1 MTYPISTLAADPGV
15 KESAFAFAEYG
26 VLTEAAYFSS
36 ANPPLR
42 TISQFVCELP
52 QIYAGHKAIGN
63 AEDILQLARVVGQL
77 EGTFRSQGAEITI
90 YRPSQWKGQVPKE
103 IHHNRVVTSGV
114 LTKEE
119 LRHWPLQKTY
129 HDVRDAICLLLFKLG
144 RITREGTKR

>member
-1 MTYPISTLAADPGV
+1 MTYPISTLAIDPGT

-42 TISQFVCELP
+42 TISQFVTELP

-77 EGTFRSQGAEITI
+77 EGTFRSQGAEITV
-90 YRPSQWKGQVPKE
+90 YRPAQWKGQLPKPK
-103 IHHNRVVTSGV
+103 HHKRVFDSGV
-114 LTKEE
+114 LTPDEE
-119 LRHWPLQKTY
+119 KHWPHLVTY
-129 HDVRDAICLLLFKLG
+129 HDVREAICLLLFKLG